1 MTPIALFWTVVIVLL
16 LLLFRVG
23 RRYLGR
29 LILILLFLFV
39 LFFIFKWI
47 NPSGAEIISHWVLDV
62 PSRITSFFGEK
73 VSDELVISSG
83 ENLGEEKPDLNPVD
97 WTGLF
102 WVTESSLKT
111 PKRLQL
117 LDSKNAST
125 LHTGTLIL
133 GTGLIVETGN
143 QNKDQKSESTSLV
156 QENDQE
162 DEENEIIY
170 VKSNPKLSGNKHWS
184 LQKEPSWDKLK
195 SRGLSEKDLKEAQEI
210 FGN

>member
-1 MTPIALFWTVVIVLL
+1 MIF
-16 LLLFRVG
+16 
-23 RRYLGR
+23 
-29 LILILLFLFV
+29 LFLFV

-47 NPSGAEIISHWVLDV
+47 NPAGAELVSQEILNF
-62 PSRITSFFGEK
+62 PSKITSFFGK
-73 VSDELVISSG
+73 TVSNEVVISSG
-83 ENLGEEKPDLNPVD
+83 ENLSEEEKSDLNAID
-97 WTGLF
+97 WTGDLF
-102 WVTESSLKT
+102 LSTESSLRA

-195 SRGLSEKDLKEAQEI
+195 SKGLSEKDLKEAQEI

>member
-1 MTPIALFWTVVIVLL
+1 M
-16 LLLFRVG
+16 
-23 RRYLGR
+23 
-29 LILILLFLFV
+29 
-39 LFFIFKWI
+39 
-47 NPSGAEIISHWVLDV
+47 ISHWVLDV

-73 VSDELVISSG
+73 GSDELVISSG
-83 ENLGEEKPDLNPVD
+83 ENLGEKEKPDLNAVD
-97 WTGLF
+97 WTGELF
-102 WVTESSLKT
+102 WVPESSLK
-111 PKRLQL
+111 
-117 LDSKNAST
+117 T

-133 GTGLIVETGN
+133 GTGLIVGTGD

-184 LQKEPSWDKLK
+184 VEKEPPWDKAK

>member
-1 MTPIALFWTVVIVLL
+1 M
-16 LLLFRVG
+16 
-23 RRYLGR
+23 
-29 LILILLFLFV
+29 
-39 LFFIFKWI
+39 
-47 NPSGAEIISHWVLDV
+47 ISHWVLDV

-73 VSDELVISSG
+73 GSDELVISSG
-83 ENLGEEKPDLNPVD
+83 ENLGEKEKPDLNAVD
-97 WTGLF
+97 WTGELF
-102 WVTESSLKT
+102 WVPESSLKT

-133 GTGLIVETGN
+133 GTGLIVGTGD

-184 LQKEPSWDKLK
+184 LQKELSWDKLK
-195 SRGLSEKDLKEAQEI
+195 SKGLSEKDLKEAQEI

>member
-1 MTPIALFWTVVIVLL
+1 M
-16 LLLFRVG
+16 
-23 RRYLGR
+23 
-29 LILILLFLFV
+29 
-39 LFFIFKWI
+39 
-47 NPSGAEIISHWVLDV
+47 ISHWVLDV

-73 VSDELVISSG
+73 GSDELVISSG
-83 ENLGEEKPDLNPVD
+83 KNLSGGEKSDLNAVD
-97 WTGLF
+97 WTGELF

-195 SRGLSEKDLKEAQEI
+195 SKGLSEKDLKEAQEI

>member
-1 MTPIALFWTVVIVLL
+1 M
-16 LLLFRVG
+16 
-23 RRYLGR
+23 
-29 LILILLFLFV
+29 
-39 LFFIFKWI
+39 
-47 NPSGAEIISHWVLDV
+47 ISHWVLDV

-73 VSDELVISSG
+73 GSDELVISSG
-83 ENLGEEKPDLNPVD
+83 ENLSREQEKPDLNAVD
-97 WTGLF
+97 WTGELF
-102 WVTESSLKT
+102 WVPESSLKT

-170 VKSNPKLSGNKHWS
+170 IKSNPKLSGNKHWS